1 MKISNHLLA
10 LALVS
15 MPFVSHAESMD
26 KPHCERSPVMQFD
39 AEKPHDGMPS
49 MHGLPPH
56 LAGLDLTDAQQDK
69 IFALIYP
76 LMPQMREHGK
86 QRHQLVEEL
95 HKLSSAEVFD
105 EVKAKQIA
113 EKLATLEKDAT
124 FKRAQIDSQ
133 IFVLL
138 TAEQRKQLSE
148 RKPHQHEGF
157 SNSKFQSRSNL
168 RPETKHVF

>member
-15 MPFVSHAESMD
+15 MPFVTHAETMD
-26 KPHCERSPVMQFD
+26 KPHCNRSSAMQFD
-39 AEKPHDGMPS
+39 AEKPHEGMLP

-56 LAGLDLTDAQQDK
+56 LAGLDLTDVQQDK
-69 IFALIYP
+69 IFALMYP

-86 QRHQLVEEL
+86 QHHQLVEAL
-95 HKLSSAEVFD
+95 HKLSNAEVFD

-113 EKLATLEKDAT
+113 EKLAMLEKDAM

-138 TAEQRKQLSE
+138 TAEQRKQLLE

-157 SNSKFQSRSNL
+157 SNSRFQSSSHL
-168 RPETKHVF
+168 KPENKHVF